1 MKKQITR
8 EEWLNIAL
16 KEMRV
21 LFKNIDNCELP
32 ERIDVTCSWPGGGSP
47 KKRIGECWARS
58 AHPDKINQIFISP
71 VLGASDGGK
80 DHVIEMLDTL
90 LHEMVHAADD
100 CQNGHKGNF
109 ARIAKAL
116 GFVGKM
122 TTSTPGDE
130 LKARLE
136 VINEK
141 IEKRVGAY
149 PHKKMAVKAGRSK
162 KNWYKVACSMCGW
175 YCRMNTKH
183 IEAGV
188 PFCPLCDRE
197 TYVHDLD

>member
-1 MKKQITR
+1 MKKQVTR
-8 EEWLNIAL
+8 EEWLNIAV

-32 ERIDVTCSWPGGGSP
+32 ERIDVTCSWPGGGSA
-47 KKRIGECWARS
+47 KKRIGECWSRAS
-58 AHPDKINQIFISP
+58 HPEGVNQIFISP
-71 VLGASDGGK
+71 VLGASDDGSE
-80 DHVIEMLDTL
+80 HVIEMLDTL

-122 TTSTPGDE
+122 TTSTPGED
-130 LKARLE
+130 LRITLVA
-136 VINEK
+136 INDK

-149 PHKKMAVKAGRSK
+149 PHRKMSAKAGRSK
-162 KNWYKVACSMCGW
+162 KNWYKVGCSCGW
-175 YCRMNTKH
+175 YCRMNLKH
-183 IEAGV
+183 IDAGI

-197 TYVHDLD
+197 TYVYDLD